1 MTTLYQDEL
10 APTSAA
16 DRTDWFYIRSAA
28 ILLTSMVCC
37 AFVLRIAVV
46 ASSFLSIAAPSLDHG
61 QFGAEMGW
69 VARSLA
75 LGHGFSSPFFPS
87 TGPTALVPPLFPYL
101 LAAVFRMFGLYSAKS
116 AFVILSL
123 DSLLSAL
130 TCIPVYL
137 SLKYAAGE
145 RSAQLAG
152 WLWVIY
158 PFAIYFSGA
167 QVWDYALT
175 SFLFA
180 TCFCFAQ
187 RLHLQES
194 YSVWFGFGILYGV
207 TALSN
212 PSVLSMFPFL
222 LLTALWKVGR
232 VGGRWLLRGI
242 VTVIAITFVLGVWA
256 IRNDRVM
263 HAKSPIRDGFWL
275 EFWAGNNG
283 DTFTSNSVW
292 AHPASNPVEMQ
303 KFQAEGETTYLA
315 HKHTMAVSFVRH
327 RPLLFAGVSLRRVV
341 RFWTGFWSIRPD
353 YLQSE
358 PLDVPNVFFCT
369 CITLFMLRGIS
380 GWWKEDRTHASP
392 FLILVLVFPVPYY
405 LTHSSMDYR
414 QPIEPQIVILVT
426 IGLFAI
432 RDWTTSADSQ
442 EVEDFRQPEP
452 SMAYT
457 SRALLLAKLCA
468 CIIVQAKGVTITSRR
483 ISIRPRKG

>member
-1 MTTLYQDEL
+1 MTTLYQAEL

-16 DRTDWFYIRSAA
+16 NRTDWLYIRSAA

-46 ASSFLSIAAPSLDHG
+46 TSSFFSIAAPSLDHG

-101 LAAVFRMFGLYSAKS
+101 LAAVFRTFGLYTAKS

-130 TCIPVYL
+130 TCIPIYL
-137 SLKYAAGE
+137 SLKCVAGE
-145 RSAQLAG
+145 RPAQLAG

-167 QVWDYALT
+167 HVWDYALT
-175 SFLFA
+175 SFPFA

-187 RLHLQES
+187 RIHLQEAFL
-194 YSVWFGFGILYGV
+194 VWFGFGILYGV

-212 PSVLSMFPFL
+212 PAVLSMFPFL
-222 LLTALWKVGR
+222 LLSALWKVNR
-232 VGGRWLLRGI
+232 VGGGWLLRGI
-242 VTVIAITFVLGVWA
+242 VTFIGITLVLGPWA
-256 IRNDRVM
+256 IRNDCVM
-263 HAKSPIRDGFWL
+263 HAVSPIRDGFWL
-275 EFWAGNNG
+275 EFWAGNSG
-283 DTFTSNSVW
+283 DTFMSNPAL

-303 KFQAEGETTYLA
+303 KFETEGETAYLA
-315 HKHTMAVSFVRH
+315 HKHTIAASFVH
-327 RPLLFAGVSLRRVV
+327 HHPLLFAGVSLRRAV
-341 RFWTGFWSIRPD
+341 RFWTGFWSFRSS

-358 PLDVPNVFFCT
+358 PLDVPNVFFCS
-369 CITLFMLRGIS
+369 CITLFMLRAIS
-380 GWWKEDRTHASP
+380 RWWREDRTHASP
-392 FLILVLVFPVPYY
+392 FLILLLVFPVPYY

-426 IGLFAI
+426 IGLFGL
-432 RDWTTSADSQ
+432 RDWTATAHSQ
-442 EVEDFRQPEP
+442 KVEDFRQRQPEP
-452 SMAYT
+452 LMAYT
-457 SRALLLAKLCA
+457 FTGEALCQTRSSA
-468 CIIVQAKGVTITSRR
+468 V
-483 ISIRPRKG
+483 

>member
-10 APTSAA
+10 APTSAS
-16 DRTDWFYIRSAA
+16 DRTDCFYIRSAA

-101 LAAVFRMFGLYSAKS
+101 LAAVFRTFGLYTAKS

-145 RSAQLAG
+145 RPAQLAG

-187 RLHLQES
+187 RLHLQETVL
-194 YSVWFGFGILYGV
+194 VWFG
-207 TALSN
+207 
-212 PSVLSMFPFL
+212 
-222 LLTALWKVGR
+222 
-232 VGGRWLLRGI
+232 
-242 VTVIAITFVLGVWA
+242 
-256 IRNDRVM
+256 
-263 HAKSPIRDGFWL
+263 
-275 EFWAGNNG
+275 
-283 DTFTSNSVW
+283 
-292 AHPASNPVEMQ
+292 
-303 KFQAEGETTYLA
+303 
-315 HKHTMAVSFVRH
+315 
-327 RPLLFAGVSLRRVV
+327 
-341 RFWTGFWSIRPD
+341 
-353 YLQSE
+353 
-358 PLDVPNVFFCT
+358 
-369 CITLFMLRGIS
+369 
-380 GWWKEDRTHASP
+380 
-392 FLILVLVFPVPYY
+392 
-405 LTHSSMDYR
+405 
-414 QPIEPQIVILVT
+414 
-426 IGLFAI
+426 
-432 RDWTTSADSQ
+432 
-442 EVEDFRQPEP
+442 
-452 SMAYT
+452 
-457 SRALLLAKLCA
+457 
-468 CIIVQAKGVTITSRR
+468 
-483 ISIRPRKG
+483 